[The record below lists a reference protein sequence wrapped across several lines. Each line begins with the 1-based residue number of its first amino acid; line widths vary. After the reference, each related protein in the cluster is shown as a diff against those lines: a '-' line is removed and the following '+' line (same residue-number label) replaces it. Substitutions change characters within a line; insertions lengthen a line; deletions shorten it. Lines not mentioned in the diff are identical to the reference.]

1 MEGLRNSQLAARSG
15 VNAFPSALNVARRG
29 SNSLAVAMAT
39 DLGRGISTIPG
50 RHREMPWVL
59 WDSVSAAMPSVI
71 GL

>member
-15 VNAFPSALNVARRG
+15 VNGFPSAPNVARLW

-39 DLGRGISTIPG
+39 DLGRGTSARPG
-50 RHREMPWVL
+50 GHWEIPWVL
-59 WDSVSAAMPSVI
+59 WDSVSTHVPCVT